1 MSLSHRNLSFFYKI
15 QTFFKFFK
23 LIKKVA
29 IFQVFSV
36 MPILFYKINNL
47 ITKKNKNA
55 CVCKYRRFFNF
66 SYDFVTGN
74 CIDLPF

>member
-1 MSLSHRNLSFFYKI
+1 MNLSHRNLSFFYKI

-36 MPILFYKINNL
+36 MSILFYKINNL
-47 ITKKNKNA
+47 ITKKIKTP
-55 CVCKYRRFFNF
+55 VCLNIGVFFTF
-66 SYDFVTGN
+66 LM
-74 CIDLPF
+74 IL